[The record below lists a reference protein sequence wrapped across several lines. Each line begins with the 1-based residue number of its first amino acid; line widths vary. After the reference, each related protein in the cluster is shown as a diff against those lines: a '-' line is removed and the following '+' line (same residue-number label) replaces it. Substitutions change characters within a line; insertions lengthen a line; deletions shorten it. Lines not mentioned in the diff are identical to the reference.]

1 MEFLFV
7 CYLIAFSI
15 WNILMWNK
23 LSDIKD
29 ELSRIRRM
37 LEFEGKDNG

>member
-15 WNILMWNK
+15 WNILIWDK
-23 LSDIKD
+23 LFDIKD
-29 ELSRIRRM
+29 ELSAIRRL
-37 LEFEGKDNG
+37 LENKEV